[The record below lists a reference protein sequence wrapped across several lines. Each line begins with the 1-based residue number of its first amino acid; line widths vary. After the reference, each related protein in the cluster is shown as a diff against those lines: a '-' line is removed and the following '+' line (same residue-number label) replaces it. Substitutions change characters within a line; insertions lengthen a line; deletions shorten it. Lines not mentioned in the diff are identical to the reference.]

1 MANKKYGIVAAGE
14 LLIDLIGMEFSDD
27 LYSAESFRRV
37 QGGSPANLSANMARL
52 GHSTA
57 LVSCVGQDNP
67 GKYLIEQVAKTG
79 VDTGFIVVDAQHPT
93 SIVLVSR
100 TKGTPD
106 FVAYR
111 EADTQLFAHHFP
123 DNLLSQAAVFH
134 TTCFALSEEPARSGI
149 LDAAARARTLGA
161 ILSLDANY
169 APSLWPDR
177 VEAQR
182 VIAEYVQGGL
192 LKLSDDDAER
202 LFGREVEADEVF
214 SLFHGQ
220 GVQLICYTLGA
231 KGSIISWE
239 GGAKR
244 EHYPVEPVEVKDAT
258 GAGDAYW
265 AGFLTAFL
273 DGHHPEVCAKAGA
286 RMAGKKISSTTTLP
300 AKLSRE
306 FLYT

>member
-1 MANKKYGIVAAGE
+1 MALKKYGLVAAGE
-14 LLIDLIGMEFSDD
+14 LLVDLIGMDFTED

-67 GKYLIEQVAKTG
+67 GRYLIEQVAKTG
-79 VDTGFIVVDAQHPT
+79 VDTGFITVDAEHPT
-93 SIVLVSR
+93 SMVLVSR

-123 DNLLSQAAVFH
+123 DILLGQASVFH
-134 TTCFALSEEPARSGI
+134 TTCFALSRDPARSGI
-149 LDAAARARTLGA
+149 LDAARRARALGVV
-161 ILSLDANY
+161 LSLDANY

-182 VIAEYVQGGL
+182 VIAEYVKGGL

-220 GVQLICYTLGA
+220 GIQLICYTLGGD
-231 KGSIISWE
+231 GSMISWE
-239 GGAKR
+239 GGARR
-244 EHYPVEPVEVKDAT
+244 ELYPVEPVEVKDAT

-273 DGHHPEVCAKAGA
+273 DGHDPEVCAKAGA
-286 RMAGKKISSTTTLP
+286 RMAARKISSTTPLP
-300 AKLSRE
+300 AQLSSE
-306 FLYT
+306 FLYA